1 MTTSVVPGRR
11 ARLRR
16 VTWSAERRLAALLL
30 AVAIGTNVPT
40 PLLLVYRERL
50 SMTDESLTAIF
61 GVYALG
67 LMLALA
73 VAGRAADH
81 FGRRRVVLPGAV
93 CAALASL
100 LFILAADS
108 EPLLYLVRFLQGAAS
123 GTVFSIGSAWLVE
136 TAARRGNHAGPRTAA
151 VAMTGGFA
159 IGPAY
164 AGLIGQWGPWPLVLP
179 YLLHVVILLAALRVS
194 LSVAESLIR
203 HPMTPD
209 ASSAG
214 AFRPGA
220 RRTVL
225 LVVAPLAVC
234 VYAFPASTIAAV
246 PVLVGFPVAPVA
258 LTGLMAGLAL
268 GAGALAAPLQGRLG
282 PRTAPV
288 AAACGM
294 VGFGGTALAAAL
306 PGLLLMVI
314 PASAVLGAGGGLA
327 LASGISRLPAL
338 ASPGRLGTVSAGFY
352 ATAYIGFGFPLM
364 ITALAEQVSVAPVLA
379 VLAGLCG
386 VLAVQQARARL

>member
-1 MTTSVVPGRR
+1 M
-11 ARLRR
+11 
-16 VTWSAERRLAALLL
+16 TWSADRRLALLLL
-30 AVAIGTNVPT
+30 AVATGTNVPT
-40 PLLLVYRERL
+40 PLLLVYRDRL
-50 SMTDESLTAIF
+50 GMSDASLTAIF

-81 FGRRRVVLPGAV
+81 FGRRAVVLPGAIG
-93 CAALASL
+93 AALASL
-100 LFILAADS
+100 LFLFAADS
-108 EPLLYLVRFLQGAAS
+108 EPLLYVVRFLQGAAS
-123 GTVFSIGSAWLVE
+123 GTVFSVGSAWLVE
-136 TAARRGNHAGPRTAA
+136 TAVRRGSPAGPRAAA

-164 AGLIGQWGPWPLVLP
+164 AGLIGEWGPWPLVLP
-179 YLLHVVILLAALRVS
+179 YLLHVGILLLALLAS
-194 LSVAESLIR
+194 WSVAESLVR
-203 HPMTPD
+203 RPPSTSDDPP
-209 ASSAG
+209 SG

-220 RRTVL
+220 WRSGL

-246 PVLVGFPVAPVA
+246 PVLVGFPFAPVA
-258 LTGLMAGLAL
+258 LTGLMAGLTL

-288 AAACGM
+288 AAACGA
-294 VGFGGTALAAAL
+294 VGFGGTALAAAV
-306 PGLLLMVI
+306 PPLLLLSI
-314 PASAVLGAGGGLA
+314 PAAVMLGAGGGLA

-338 ASPGRLGTVSAGFY
+338 ASEGRLGTVSAGFY

-364 ITALAEQVSVAPVLA
+364 ITTLADHVSVALVLA
-379 VLAGLCG
+379 VLAGLC
-386 VLAVQQARARL
+386 VVITAQQARARL